1 MYNKNDMEAIK
12 EEERIKREQRKMR
25 AEAKRNAAQQ
35 AKGNRTAHS
44 SKGSKVKA
52 GKGFAIMRIQ
62 KLKTFAQITGAGKH
76 VQRLQNTPNANPEL
90 IQNNRQ
96 LLGSGDLS
104 TDVKAYI
111 EANVEGNIRKNAVLC
126 VEQLL
131 TASPEYFQN
140 DPDNKKLRQW
150 VDAQMQYIKQEW
162 GDNCV
167 SAVLH
172 LDETTPHIHAHIVPV
187 VNKKL
192 NQKAL
197 IGGSK
202 FRLVE
207 MQNDYADAMKHLG
220 LQRGIQ
226 KTKAHHEDIK
236 RFYSQI
242 RPFPAPQITV
252 TNSLKTI
259 LNPSAA
265 FAAATK
271 QLQQELE
278 AKTAQLNALQAS
290 MGNTKKRALAVDGY
304 VNKAKKEVKQ
314 AEQELTKTRDANDNL
329 RTINDQL
336 VSSEAQVA
344 EQLALYKKYE
354 AHIKELEE
362 QQRLEREQALTKQ
375 QEIEQQAMRQ
385 EYYKN
390 KKNERRLG

>member
-1 MYNKNDMEAIK
+1 MYNKNDMEALQ
-12 EEERIKREQRKMR
+12 EEQRIKREQRKMR
-25 AEAKRNAAQQ
+25 ADAKRNAA
-35 AKGNRTAHS
+35 KS
-44 SKGSKVKA
+44 KSKGGGGGGGGGGIKV

-90 IQNNRQ
+90 MQNNRQ
-96 LLGSGDLS
+96 LLGSGDLKA
-104 TDVKAYI
+104 DVESYI
-111 EANVEGNIRKNAVLC
+111 EANVEGKIRKNAVLC
-126 VEQLL
+126 IEQLL

-150 VDAQMQYIKQEW
+150 VDAQMQYIRDQW

-172 LDETTPHIHAHIVPV
+172 LDESTPHIHAHIVPV

-207 MQNDYADAMKHLG
+207 MQNDYAKTMEPLG
-220 LQRGIQ
+220 LKRGIP
-226 KTKAHHEDIK
+226 KTKANHEDIK
-236 RFYSQI
+236 RFYGQI
-242 RPFPAPQITV
+242 QPMPSPQITV
-252 TNSLKTI
+252 KNSFKTI

-265 FAAATK
+265 FAAATA
-271 QLQQELE
+271 QLQAELE
-278 AKTAQLNALQAS
+278 DKTAQLNALQAS
-290 MGNTKKRALAVDGY
+290 MCNTKKRALAVDGY
-304 VNKAKKEVKQ
+304 VKKAKKEVVQ
-314 AEQELTKTRDANDNL
+314 AEQELTKTRDDNQNL
-329 RTINDQL
+329 RTINNQL
-336 VSSEAQVA
+336 VQGEAQVA

-354 AHIKELEE
+354 LYIKELEE
-362 QQRLEREQALTKQ
+362 KQRLEREQALTKQ
-375 QEIEQQAMRQ
+375 QELQRQAMRQ

-390 KKNERRLG
+390 NKNEWGVNR